1 MHSIFKIVLLVL
13 LLGISS
19 YAVEYPLGVLGETV
33 KLGEDIINNTDT
45 HPLTKDLV
53 KSRLQC
59 RNCHLK
65 GADGRTGTTKNIGTF
80 IGTASAFP
88 AYSSRY
94 KRVQTLQE
102 RVDGCFIRCM
112 GGKQSI
118 LNTKMGIAMT
128 SYITW
133 ISKGT
138 KAKMNPKGPR
148 SFLITKLW
156 EDKKKSFK
164 PIILK
169 ATHKNYKH
177 GQKLYE
183 AQCMMCHGIK
193 GKGNKL
199 TPPLWGKDKN
209 GKWLSYTADGSMSKL
224 DNNAVWIQSNMPL
237 YQEKTLSDKDAIDLS
252 LYINSQERA
261 NIGTYGIKN
270 NFEHFGLDIDTIR
283 GYKIKENE

>member
-1 MHSIFKIVLLVL
+1 MKIVLLVL
-13 LLGISS
+13 LFGISV
-19 YAVEYPLGVLGETV
+19 YGVEYPSGVLGETV

-45 HPLTKDLV
+45 HPLTKELV
-53 KSRLQC
+53 QSKMQC

-65 GADGRTGTTKNIGTF
+65 GSDGRTGTTENIGTF

-112 GGKQSI
+112 GGKKSI
-118 LNTKMGIAMT
+118 LNTKVGIAMT

-133 ISKGT
+133 ISEGVKV
-138 KAKMNPKGPR
+138 KMNPKGPR
-148 SFLITKLW
+148 SFLITKIW

-169 ATHKNYKH
+169 ATHKNYIH
-177 GQKLYE
+177 GQKLYK
-183 AQCMMCHGIK
+183 AKCMMCHGIN
-193 GKGNKL
+193 GEGNKI

-237 YQEKTLSDKDAIDLS
+237 HQEKSLSDRDAIDLS
-252 LYINSQERA
+252 LFINSHERA
-261 NIGTYGIKN
+261 NMGTYTIKN

-283 GYKIKENE
+283 GYKIKEKAK

>member
-19 YAVEYPLGVLGETV
+19 YAIEYPSGELGKTV
-33 KLGEDIINNTDT
+33 ELGEDIINNTDT

-53 KSRLQC
+53 QSKLQC

-65 GADGRTGTTKNIGTF
+65 GDDGRTGTTKNIGTF

-112 GGKQSI
+112 AGKKSI
-118 LNTKMGIAMT
+118 LNTKVGIAMT

-138 KAKMNPKGPR
+138 KVKMNPKGPR
-148 SFLITKLW
+148 SFLITKQW

-169 ATHKNYKH
+169 ATHENYLH
-177 GQKLYE
+177 GQKLYK
-183 AQCMMCHGIK
+183 AKCTACHGIN
-193 GKGNKL
+193 GEGNKI
-199 TPPLWGKDKN
+199 TPPLWGKDAN

-224 DNNAVWIQSNMPL
+224 DNSAVWIQSNMPM
-237 YQEKTLSDKDAIDLS
+237 YQANTLSDREAINLS
-252 LYINSQERA
+252 LYINSQERV
-261 NIGTYGIKN
+261 NLGSYSIKN
-270 NFEHFGLDIDTIR
+270 NFEQFGLDINAIR
-283 GYKIKENE
+283 GYKIKEHK